1 MLTPFAP
8 GRAAHDAHA
17 ALKAA
22 SATEESARKCAVLW
36 FAEILARGL
45 YRELGHASMQA
56 YARVELG
63 WSETRIGDFLRL
75 ARKLDQLPAI
85 RQALPEI
92 GYTKAREILQVASPR
107 TEGAWVA
114 AARSLPR
121 TELTAKVKRARR
133 RTNKAAASLFAPTAD
148 ATNEAALA
156 AEVPVR
162 VSIEFTPE
170 QFARWQSL
178 WEALRKQGVSG
189 DRAEVLLAALAGEP
203 ADDLSA
209 TEAKDCG
216 QITPRGAS
224 APPVQIHVHQCPD
237 CARLEA
243 DGRPLGRAD
252 AERLQCDAAIATPG
266 GRNTTTIAPRI
277 RRQVLARDRHRC
289 QAPGCGRTRYLEVH
303 HRTARAKGGG
313 NDPANLVTLCAACH
327 RLWHERGGE
336 PPIAVRSAAT
346 P

>member
-8 GRAAHDAHA
+8 GRPAREAHA

-36 FAEILARGL
+36 FAEIHERSL

-63 WSETRIGDFLRL
+63 YSETRIGDFLRL

-107 TEGAWVA
+107 TEDAWVE
-114 AARSLPR
+114 AARTHSR
-121 TELTAKVKRARR
+121 TELTMKVKRARNR
-133 RTNKAAASLFAPTAD
+133 ARKPAASLFAPTAE
-148 ATNEAALA
+148 ATNEAELA

-162 VSIEFTPE
+162 VSLEFTPE
-170 QFARWQSL
+170 QFARWEGL
-178 WEALRKQGVSG
+178 WESLRKQGVTG
-189 DRAEVLLAALAGEP
+189 DRPEVLLAALAAERESNLSETATTNCEP
-203 ADDLSA
+203 
-209 TEAKDCG
+209 
-216 QITPRGAS
+216 ITPRGMS

-237 CARLEA
+237 CARLEVE
-243 DGRPLGRAD
+243 GRTLGRAD
-252 AERLQCDAAIATPG
+252 GERLQCDAAIAKPG
-266 GRNTTTIAPRI
+266 GRNTTTIPPRV

-289 QAPGCGRTRYLEVH
+289 QTPGCGRTRFLEVH
-303 HRTARAKGGG
+303 HRTARARGGG
-313 NDPANLVTLCAACH
+313 HDPANLVTLCAACH
-327 RLWHERGGE
+327 RLWHERGVELPGDT
-336 PPIAVRSAAT
+336 ASAAT